1 MIEYAAR
8 YGNKLEEA
16 LIQHLQIVGLTLLIS
31 IVLAS
36 AVTLVV
42 MRSDRAARVTI
53 RIFGGIYAIPS
64 LALFALLIPVTGLGM
79 DTAILVLV
87 VYNQFLL
94 IRNFIAGLDSV
105 DPLIVEAA
113 TGMGMTSRGI
123 LTKIR
128 LPLAFPVMLAG
139 IHLSVISTI
148 GIATIAAVIGAG
160 GIGTILFDGL
170 RTQSFVKIA
179 WGTLLAAGLAIA
191 ANLILISIEKS
202 VAKKYHYNMDE
213 EENAHDLTA

>member
-1 MIEYAAR
+1 MLEYAEK

-16 LIQHLQIVGLTLLIS
+16 FVRHLQIVGLTLLIS
-31 IVLAS
+31 IAI
-36 AVTLVV
+36 AAIVTLLV
-42 MRSDRAARVTI
+42 MRSEKASNVTI
-53 RIFGGIYAIPS
+53 RIFGAVYAVPS

-79 DTAILVLV
+79 DTAVLVLV

-105 DPLIVEAA
+105 DPLVVEAA
-113 TGMGMTSRGI
+113 VGMGMTKRGV

-148 GIATIAAVIGAG
+148 GIATIAAVINAG

-170 RTQSFVKIA
+170 RTQNTVKIA

-191 ANLILISIEKS
+191 ANLILIAIERGVS
-202 VAKKYHYNMDE
+202 KKYHYNTE
-213 EENAHDLTA
+213 EDAASAPV

>member
-42 MRSDRAARVTI
+42 MRSARAARVTI
-53 RIFGGIYAIPS
+53 RIFGGVYAIPS

-113 TGMGMTSRGI
+113 TGMGMTPRGI

-170 RTQSFVKIA
+170 RTQSFAKIA

-191 ANLILISIEKS
+191 ANLILIAIEKS
-202 VAKKYHYNMDE
+202 VSKKYHYNTDE
-213 EENAHDLTA
+213 EDNAHGSVA

>member
-1 MIEYAAR
+1 MIEYASR
-8 YGNKLEEA
+8 YGYKLEEA
-16 LIQHLQIVGLTLLIS
+16 LIRHLEIVGLTLLIS
-31 IVLAS
+31 IAVAS
-36 AVTLVV
+36 AVTLIV
-42 MRSDRAARVTI
+42 MRSDRAARITI
-53 RIFGGIYAIPS
+53 RIFGAVYAIPS

-105 DPLIVEAA
+105 DPLVIEAA
-113 TGMGMTSRGI
+113 TGMGMTRRGI
-123 LTKIR
+123 LAKIR

-148 GIATIAAVIGAG
+148 GIATIAAVIDAG

-170 RTQSFVKIA
+170 RTQSVVKIA
-179 WGTLLAAGLAIA
+179 WGALLAAGLAIA
-191 ANLILISIEKS
+191 ANLILIAIERAVS
-202 VAKKYHYNMDE
+202 KKYHYGTAADDE
-213 EENAHDLTA
+213 TEAFS

>member
-1 MIEYAAR
+1 MIEYAEK
-8 YGNKLEEA
+8 YGYKLQEA
-16 LIQHLQIVGLTLLIS
+16 FVEHLQIVGLTLLLS
-31 IVLAS
+31 IVIAS

-42 MRSDRAARVTI
+42 MRSPRAARITV
-53 RIFGGIYAIPS
+53 RIFGGVYAIPS
-64 LALFALLIPVTGLGM
+64 LALFALLIPVTGLGF
-79 DTAILVLV
+79 DTALLVLV

-105 DPLIVEAA
+105 DPLLVEAA
-113 TGMGMTSRGI
+113 TGMGMTQRSI
-123 LTKIR
+123 LMKVK

-148 GIATIAAVIGAG
+148 GIATIAAVIDAG

-170 RTQSFVKIA
+170 RTQSPVKIA

-191 ANLILISIEKS
+191 ANLILLAVERS
-202 VAKKYHYNMDE
+202 VSKKYHYQNDGTE
-213 EENAHDLTA
+213 PVPS

>member
-1 MIEYAAR
+1 MLEYAAK
-8 YGNKLEEA
+8 YGYKLEEA
-16 LIQHLQIVGLTLLIS
+16 LVRHLQIVGLTLLIS
-31 IVLAS
+31 IAIAS
-36 AVTLVV
+36 VITLLV
-42 MRSDRAARVTI
+42 MRSDRATRVTV
-53 RIFGGIYAIPS
+53 RIFGAVYAIPS
-64 LALFALLIPVTGLGM
+64 LALFALLIPVTGLGI

-105 DPLIVEAA
+105 DPLVVEAA
-113 TGMGMTSRGI
+113 VGMGMTKRGV
-123 LTKIR
+123 LVKIR

-148 GIATIAAVIGAG
+148 GIATIAAVISAG

-170 RTQSFVKIA
+170 RTQNAVKIA

-191 ANLILISIEKS
+191 ANLILLAIERAVS
-202 VAKKYHYNMDE
+202 KKYHYAVEDE
-213 EENAHDLTA
+213 AAPATN

>member
-1 MIEYAAR
+1 
-8 YGNKLEEA
+8 
-16 LIQHLQIVGLTLLIS
+16 
-31 IVLAS
+31 
-36 AVTLVV
+36 
-42 MRSDRAARVTI
+42 AARVTI
-53 RIFGGIYAIPS
+53 RIFGGVYAIPS

-113 TGMGMTSRGI
+113 TGMGMTPTGI

-170 RTQSFVKIA
+170 RTQSFAKIA

-191 ANLILISIEKS
+191 ANMILIAIEKS
-202 VAKKYHYNMDE
+202 VSKKYHYNIDE
-213 EENAHDLTA
+213 ENVQGIGA

>member
-8 YGNKLEEA
+8 YGYKLEEA
-16 LIQHLQIVGLTLLIS
+16 FVRHLQIVGLTLLIS
-31 IVLAS
+31 IVVAS
-36 AVTLVV
+36 LVTLVV

-53 RIFGGIYAIPS
+53 RVFGAVYAIPS

-79 DTAILVLV
+79 DTAVLVLV

-113 TGMGMTSRGI
+113 VGMGMTRRGI

-148 GIATIAAVIGAG
+148 GIATIAAVINAG

-170 RTQSFVKIA
+170 RTRSLVKLA

-191 ANLILISIEKS
+191 ANLILIAIERR
-202 VAKKYHYNMDE
+202 VAKKYHYGADE
-213 EENAHDLTA
+213 DTELE

>member
-1 MIEYAAR
+1 MLEYAAK
-8 YGNKLEEA
+8 YGDKLEEA
-16 LIQHLQIVGLTLLIS
+16 FLRHLQIVGLTLVIS
-31 IVLAS
+31 IVIAS
-36 AVTLVV
+36 LVTLIV
-42 MRSDRAARVTI
+42 MRSDRAARVTV
-53 RIFGGIYAIPS
+53 RIFGAVYAIPS

-79 DTAILVLV
+79 DTAVLVLV

-105 DPLIVEAA
+105 DPLVVEAA
-113 TGMGMTSRGI
+113 VGMGMTERDV
-123 LTKIR
+123 LTKVR

-170 RTQSFVKIA
+170 RTESAVKIA

-191 ANLILISIEKS
+191 ANLILIAIERS
-202 VAKKYHYNMDE
+202 VAKKYHYHEEDE
-213 EENAHDLTA
+213 AEAAAA